1 MPRPPLPVAFLNGE
15 FVASADARVSVFD
28 RGFLFGDGV
37 YEVIPVYA
45 GQPFHLV
52 EHLRRLHHSLDG
64 IELATPWD
72 DAWWTAQIRALV
84 ERNGGGNQS
93 LYLQLTRGA
102 ELGRDHRFPAAAT
115 PTVFMF
121 CSATVPRDPAVDRDG
136 LTAVTAEDFRWARC
150 DLKAISLLANVLL
163 KQQAYARGA
172 DEVILHRDG
181 RLTEG
186 SVSNVYAVRDGR
198 VATPPLGPEL
208 LPGVTRIVI
217 LGLCSALGIP
227 VDEVPLGVDDVLRAD
242 EVLISSSSREIGAVV
257 RIDGDAIGDG
267 KPGPV
272 YARLRGEFDRLI
284 GDIPAHSS

>member
-52 EHLRRLHHSLDG
+52 EHLRRLDHSLDG
-64 IELATPWD
+64 IELTTPWD
-72 DAWWTAQIRALV
+72 DAWWTTQIRTLV

-93 LYLQLTRGA
+93 LYLQVTRG
-102 ELGRDHRFPAAAT
+102 EEFGRDHRFPASAT

-121 CSATVPRDPAVDRDG
+121 CTAMVPRDPAVDRDG

-163 KQQAYARGA
+163 KQHAYARGA
-172 DEVILHRDG
+172 DEVILHRGG
-181 RLTEG
+181 RLTEA

-198 VATPPLGPEL
+198 VITPPLGRDL

-227 VDEVPLGVDDVLRAD
+227 VDESPLSVDDALGAD

-257 RIDGDAIGDG
+257 RVDGNPIGDG

-272 YARLRGEFDRLI
+272 YARLRAGFDELVA
-284 GDIPAHSS
+284 G